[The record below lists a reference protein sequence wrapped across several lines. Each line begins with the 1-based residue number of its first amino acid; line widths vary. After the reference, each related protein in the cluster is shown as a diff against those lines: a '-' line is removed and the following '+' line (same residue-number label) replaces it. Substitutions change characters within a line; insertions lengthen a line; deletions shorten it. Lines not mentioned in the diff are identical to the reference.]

1 MGFYGNI
8 SNVGRT
14 NMVFDRIYSSRQAM
28 DANAA
33 KDGVYAGRYV
43 LVEYDQDNK
52 KDTHIQFYLKSS
64 SFNADGSINISNSTI
79 CYSDRECSKILSIKA
94 REGYFF
100 KNNKIEYAASG
111 SKDDSSGKITSLTG
125 KDLIDSY
132 LLFTV
137 EGADINARR
146 ERYEEVKHILYYQK
160 DSSTFVSCQNEDY
173 ISSRT
178 YYTKKS
184 GYQTN
189 YLTDFNTYT
198 ETYDSTVWMKQ
209 YDNNGIPKYIN
220 IASLNTVTPTFDIRA
235 EAPSDDPKA
244 PDFDEDRTN
253 LHYDLHITT
262 PWGFKIKE
270 TDLQI
275 KKHTTGYTNSSY
287 SENVSDNG
295 TQKIFF
301 NKAAF
306 DPQRGEAETAL
317 RKKVTLYEEDN
328 ISIINSSS
336 NNMYW
341 VKDKESGA
349 WVQKGG
355 QDDTKELSI
364 VLPSI
369 GNMMSD
375 AWDIIYGPD
384 RMSNMNEYEVEEN
397 GTTKYVD
404 SLMGRLLSF
413 RELPG
418 GTLPYKWAKNGKF
431 IGLTPTG
438 TDWITVQLENPE
450 TESPTLK
457 INHKALYTT
466 NGNTKPSSE
475 NQTPSFG
482 GSFVIPYV
490 TYDMAGHI
498 IEKSNTKVTL
508 PTNGGNLILNG
519 YSLDT
524 SQTGNISNNDTL
536 LNAFYKIENRKMDK
550 ENPNGSGS
558 FSINRRNNTAIGEN
572 SIALGNNVTASGE
585 AAYAEGSTTIA
596 SGDASHAEGQASQAT
611 GAVSHAEG
619 IMSQASGNS
628 AHAEGYYTAA
638 SGMCSHAEGSF
649 TAAQGDYTHAEGAD
663 TIAFGAYS
671 HAEGEGTIAQGLYQH
686 VQGTYNIPIDDNT
699 TIHIVGNGTSNENRS
714 NAHIIEDTGNA
725 WFAGEVYVGS
735 TSGTDWD
742 DGCKKLIHTGDTFK
756 YSEGVD
762 YTIVQLMTKVAALEQ
777 EINNLK
783 NATTQ

>member
-52 KDTHIQFYLKSS
+52 KDTHIQFYLKGSS
-64 SFNADGSINISNSTI
+64 LNADGSINISNSTI

-100 KNNKIEYAASG
+100 KNNKIEYVASG

-189 YLTDFNTYT
+189 YLTDFNAYT

-270 TDLQI
+270 SDLQI
-275 KKHTTGYTNSSY
+275 NRHTTGYTNSYY

-306 DPQRGEAETAL
+306 APQTGVAVTAL
-317 RKKVTLYEEDN
+317 HKKVTLNEEDN
-328 ISIINSSS
+328 ISIINSKS
-336 NNMYW
+336 NNKYW
-341 VKDKESGA
+341 VKENGA

-355 QDDTKELSI
+355 QNDTKELSI
-364 VLPSI
+364 VLPAI

-375 AWDIIYGPD
+375 AWDIVYGEARTGEGFD
-384 RMSNMNEYEVEEN
+384 NLQGWLNSFQGIEYNQIPMFTEEGLVGKN
-397 GTTKYVD
+397 FED
-404 SLMGRLLSF
+404 LSF
-413 RELPG
+413 NNYVLNIAQTG
-418 GTLPYKWAKNGKF
+418 SIGKTESLQTAF
-431 IGLTPTG
+431 NK
-438 TDWITVQLENPE
+438 LEN
-450 TESPTLK
+450 
-457 INHKALYTT
+457 NT
-466 NGNTKPSSE
+466 NSL
-475 NQTPSFG
+475 QTS
-482 GSFVIPYV
+482 
-490 TYDMAGHI
+490 
-498 IEKSNTKVTL
+498 KL
-508 PTNGGNLILNG
+508 
-519 YSLDT
+519 
-524 SQTGNISNNDTL
+524 
-536 LNAFYKIENRKMDK
+536 DK

-558 FSINRRNNTAIGEN
+558 FSINRKNDTAIGEN

-585 AAYAEGSTTIA
+585 AAYAEGSETIA
-596 SGDASHAEGQASQAT
+596 TGDASHAEGQASQAI
-611 GAVSHAEG
+611 GVASHAEG
-619 IMSQASGNS
+619 IMSIAMGSCS
-628 AHAEGYYTAA
+628 HAEGYYT
-638 SGMCSHAEGSF
+638 
-649 TAAQGDYTHAEGAD
+649 TADGY
-663 TIAFGAYS
+663 YS
-671 HAEGEGTIAQGLYQH
+671 HAEGAFTTTQGDSSHAEGCDTLAFGINSHAEGYGTIAKGLNQH
-686 VQGTYNIPIDDNT
+686 VQGTYNIPIDDYK
-699 TIHIVGNGTSNENRS
+699 TIHIVGNGADNNTRS
-714 NAHIIEDTGNA
+714 NAHMIENTGNA

-742 DGCKKLIHTGDTFK
+742 DGCKKLIHTGDIFK
-756 YSEGVD
+756 YNDEND
-762 YTIVQLMTKVAALEQ
+762 YTIAELMIKVATLETALMTKIDTLEQ

-783 NATTQ
+783 NVTTQ

>member
-79 CYSDRECSKILSIKA
+79 CYSDRECSKVLSIKA

-132 LLFTV
+132 LLFTI

-173 ISSRT
+173 SSSRT

-189 YLTDFNTYT
+189 YLTDFDTYT

-262 PWGFKIKE
+262 PWGFKIKK

-275 KKHTTGYTNSSY
+275 NSHTTGYTNSYY
-287 SENVSDNG
+287 SQNVSDNG

-306 DPQRGEAETAL
+306 APQAGEAETAL
-317 RKKVTLYEEDN
+317 RKKVTLNEDDN
-328 ISIINSSS
+328 ISIVNTS
-336 NNMYW
+336 NPNNKYW
-341 VKDKESGA
+341 VKENGA
-349 WVQKGG
+349 WIQKGN
-355 QDDTKELSI
+355 QNDTKELSI
-364 VLPSI
+364 VLPAI

-375 AWDIIYGPD
+375 AWDIIYGPKRD
-384 RMSNMNEYEVEEN
+384 SSD
-397 GTTKYVD
+397 VD
-404 SLMGRLLSF
+404 SLQGRLDF
-413 RELPG
+413 FKT
-418 GTLPYKWAKNGKF
+418 TLENNQIP
-431 IGLTPTG
+431 IQSSTG
-438 TDWITVQLENPE
+438 ALKGSTITGDSWITAE
-450 TESPTLK
+450 
-457 INHKALYTT
+457 INSSNAPNAIAIKHKNSLTS
-466 NGNTKPSSE
+466 GNTSQGA
-475 NQTPSFG
+475 QTPSFG
-482 GSFVIPYV
+482 GAFAIPYV
-490 TYDMAGHI
+490 SYDAAGHI
-498 IEKSNTKVTL
+498 TAKSNTKVTL
-508 PTNGGNLILNG
+508 PTNGSNLILSD

-524 SQTGNISNNDTL
+524 SETGSIDNDDTL
-536 LNAFYKIENRKMDK
+536 LKAFYKIENRKMDK
-550 ENPNGSGS
+550 TNPIGSGS
-558 FSINRRNNTAIGEN
+558 FSINRKNNTSIGEN
-572 SIALGNNVTASGE
+572 SIALGYN
-585 AAYAEGSTTIA
+585 TT
-596 SGDASHAEGQASQAT
+596 
-611 GAVSHAEG
+611 
-619 IMSQASGNS
+619 
-628 AHAEGYYTAA
+628 A
-638 SGMCSHAEGSF
+638 SGMCSHAEGSDT
-649 TAAQGDYTHAEGAD
+649 TAYGD
-663 TIAFGAYS
+663 YS
-671 HAEGEGTIAQGLYQH
+671 HAEGYNTTASKAKSHAEGSDTAADGISSHAEGNMTTASGANSHAEGIGTNASGYASHAEGYYTTASGANSHAEGVGTIASGAASH
-686 VQGTYNIPIDDNT
+686 VQGTYNIEDVDKT
-699 TIHIVGNGTSNENRS
+699 YLHIVGNGFLETPS
-714 NAHIIEDTGNA
+714 NAHTLDQNGNA
-725 WFAGEVYVGS
+725 WFAGNVYVGS
-735 TSGTDWD
+735 TSGVNKDE
-742 DGCKKLIHTGDTFK
+742 GSKKLIHTGDTFK
-756 YSEGVD
+756 YNEEVN
-762 YTIVQLMTKVAALEQ
+762 YTIAELMIKVAALEQ

-783 NATTQ
+783 NAATQ